1 MKVTAVL
8 ESLNEVALC
17 FVNKWW
23 RPVGYATVIG
33 AMAANTILIPILN
46 KTGVSLRELS
56 VLILAFAPLAA
67 LRTYEKMQDP
77 RDPLGQQ
84 PKDPAQP
91 ESDINTN

>member
-1 MKVTAVL
+1 MNVKDSL
-8 ESLNEVALC
+8 QSLNEIALC

-77 RDPLGQQ
+77 HDPLGQQ
-84 PKDPAQP
+84 PKDTASAEPVA
-91 ESDINTN
+91 DAN